1 MTFLQWF
8 TGTFTPAAPLLPVAP
23 KPDIDLPPAPT
34 TEQPAVVTDTV
45 ITIEHKRLGR
55 WWQIAEPVYSSVE
68 VPASKCRTSRYVFSK
83 LRVTVVAGE
92 LNIAGVT
99 KGRFHNMAVIGVG
112 KGQVFKAGESFE
124 ASFAIGPLT
133 THDRQVSGGIHT
145 EELGRIILL
154 GAMVIFDK

>member
-8 TGTFTPAAPLLPVAP
+8 TGALTPAAPLLSVAP
-23 KPDIDLPPAPT
+23 EPEPAPPVPEPVIT
-34 TEQPAVVTDTV
+34 QPVVPTGTV
-45 ITIEHKRLGR
+45 ITIEHRRLGR
-55 WWQIAEPVYSSVE
+55 WRQIALPVYSSVE

-92 LNIAGVT
+92 LNIADVT
-99 KGRFHNMAVIGVG
+99 KGRFHNMVVTGVR
-112 KGQVFKAGESFE
+112 KGQVFKTGESFE
-124 ASFAIGPLT
+124 AQFAIGPLT

-154 GAMVIFDK
+154 GAMVVNR